1 MDMANLG
8 RLARVN
14 LREVWQTEDGY
25 FTPWLAEEE
34 NIALLSEILGLR
46 LEVEAQEKE
55 VGPFRADIL
64 CKELNNDTWVLIE
77 NQIERTDHRHLG
89 QLLTYAAGLSA
100 VTIVWI
106 ASRFTDEHRATLDWL
121 NSITSDEFHFFA
133 LEVELWRIGDS
144 LAAPK
149 FNVVSR
155 PNSWTKRVA
164 DASRNLATGA
174 RSEHQQLYLNFWAGL
189 MESSAYKELAS
200 RRGLPIR
207 ECPRAFLNFRT
218 YKSLNYSFLE
228 LVGSIESEAAY
239 VSYSTWGRGKY
250 FHYQELVERSSEL
263 ENVLG
268 KVEWSAPAEKATA
281 GRKSITGAISLKNTH
296 FRLLDRNTWPD
307 CQAWMV
313 EKIEIFD
320 KAFEEISPQIPE
332 FELDS

>member
-1 MDMANLG
+1 MDVANLG
-8 RLARVN
+8 RLERVN

-25 FTPWLAEEE
+25 FTPWQAEEE
-34 NIALLSEILGLR
+34 NIALLSEILGLK

-106 ASRFTDEHRATLDWL
+106 TASFRDEHRATLDWL
-121 NSITSDEFHFFA
+121 NGITSDEFHFFA
-133 LEVELWRIGDS
+133 LEVELWRIGES

-164 DASRNLATGA
+164 DASRNLATGV
-174 RSEHQQLYLNFWAGL
+174 RSERQQLNLNYWNGL
-189 MESSAYKELAS
+189 MELVAYRKLAS
-200 RRGLPIR
+200 QIGLPVR
-207 ECPRAFLNFRT
+207 ECTRNFLNFRT
-218 YKSLNYSFLE
+218 YKSLDYSFLE
-228 LVGSIESEAAY
+228 LVGGIEKETAY
-239 VSYSTWGRGKY
+239 VQYSTWGRGNY
-250 FHYQELVERSSEL
+250 SYYQALAERRSEL
-263 ENVLG
+263 EKDLG
-268 KVEWSAPAEKATA
+268 EVEWSAPGERAIA
-281 GRKSITGAISLKNTH
+281 GRRFVSGSASIENSH
-296 FRLLDRNTWPD
+296 FRLSDKNTWSE

-313 EKIEIFD
+313 DKIEIFD
-320 KAFEEISPQIPE
+320 KTFAKISEQIPDY
-332 FELDS
+332 ELDS

>member
-1 MDMANLG
+1 MDVANLG
-8 RLARVN
+8 RLERVN

-34 NIALLSEILGLR
+34 NIALLSEILGLK

-106 ASRFTDEHRATLDWL
+106 AASFRDEHRATLDWL
-121 NSITSDEFHFFA
+121 NGITSDEFHFFA
-133 LEVELWRIGDS
+133 LEVELWRIGES

-174 RSEHQQLYLNFWAGL
+174 RSERQQLNLEFWDGL
-189 MESSAYKELAS
+189 MELAVYRELAS
-200 RRGLPIR
+200 RIGLPFR
-207 ECPRAFLNFRT
+207 ECTGNFLNFKT

-228 LVGSIESEAAY
+228 LVCGIEKESAY
-239 VSYSTWGRGKY
+239 VQYSTWGRGNNSY
-250 FHYQELVERSSEL
+250 YQALAERRFEL
-263 ENVLG
+263 EKDLG
-268 KVEWSAPAEKATA
+268 IANWSEPGEKGIA
-281 GRKSITGAISLKNTH
+281 GRRYVSGSVSLENFE
-296 FRLLDRNTWPD
+296 FRLSDQNTWPE

-313 EKIEIFD
+313 ENIGIFD
-320 KAFEEISPQIPE
+320 KTFAKISEQIPDY
-332 FELDS
+332 ELDS